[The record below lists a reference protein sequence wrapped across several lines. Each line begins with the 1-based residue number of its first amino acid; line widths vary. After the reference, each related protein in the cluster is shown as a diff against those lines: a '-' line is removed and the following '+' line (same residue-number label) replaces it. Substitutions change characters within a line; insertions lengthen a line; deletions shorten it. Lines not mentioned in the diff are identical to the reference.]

1 MPQPLSTA
9 LLLRRHPERAMADRA
24 AAFAVL
30 DEARVCHVGFVENGR
45 PWVIPTTYGRDGE
58 VLYLHG
64 AAVGRLMRTL
74 TSGLDVCVTVTLLDG
89 LVLARS
95 AFAHS
100 MNYRSV
106 LVAGTAV
113 EVVDIDAKLHA
124 LRCIVDHVLPGRWE
138 EVRQPTP
145 QELDATS
152 VLVLPLDN
160 LSAKVR
166 SGAPVDSKSDR
177 ALTLWAGDVP
187 LRQVVGEP
195 RPDGAA
201 CASLP
206 LPPSVVDLLDEPV
219 VPGP

>member
-1 MPQPLSTA
+1 MPKPLSTA

-24 AAFAVL
+24 AALAVL
-30 DEARVCHVGFVENGR
+30 DEARVCHVGFVEDGR
-45 PWVIPTTYGRDGE
+45 PWVIPTTYGRDLN

-74 TSGLDVCVTVTLLDG
+74 TSGVGVCVTVTLLDG

-113 EVVDIDAKLHA
+113 EVVGADAKLHA

-138 EVRQPTP
+138 EVRPPTP

-152 VLVLPLDN
+152 VLKLPLDN
-160 LSAKVR
+160 ISAKVR

-177 ALTLWAGDVP
+177 ALTMWAGDIP
-187 LRQVVGEP
+187 LRQVVGDP
-195 RPDGAA
+195 RPDGAY
-201 CASLP
+201 CESLP
-206 LPPSVVDLLDEPV
+206 LPRSVVGLVE
-219 VPGP
+219 